1 MTTPHCP
8 ACQAKSPACLAL
20 QRFDQFGL
28 VYCNH
33 CGSILGVVSLPSPS
47 PPKAKLE
54 TPAVRDPVI
63 ERPQIGTAGSLD
75 PPATRPQIEK
85 KPAGM
90 LEVVGNADL
99 SDRQPYDPVLL
110 ANQAR
115 AAGLNRGSRYVHIAV
130 DDGPPLC
137 PEHKT
142 EMARATIPAG
152 YKNSGREVW
161 LCPQFNACGQWELA
175 K

>member
-33 CGSILGVVSLPSPS
+33 CGSILGVVSLPSTS
-47 PPKAKLE
+47 PPKAKVE
-54 TPAVRDPVI
+54 TPAAAGPAI
-63 ERPQIGTAGSLD
+63 ERPQIETAGSGV

-99 SDRQPYDPVLL
+99 SNKLPYDPVQI
-110 ANQAR
+110 ANR
-115 AAGLNRGSRYVHIAV
+115 IKAAGLGSGSRYLHVAI
-130 DDGPPLC
+130 DDGPPIC
-137 PEHKT
+137 PQHRV
-142 EMARATIPAG
+142 EMAKATIPDG